1 MNQDDVEKRLNPD
14 ADLTAADATKTDD
27 DQDKAKTGPKK
38 LSGYAVVFNSP
49 SKDLGGFKEVV
60 DPHAFDDVD
69 LSDVYMVSN
78 HDFSQVLAS
87 TKAGTLTLNVDDKGL
102 QFEATLPDTT
112 TANDA

>member
-1 MNQDDVEKRLNPD
+1 MNQDDVEKRLNPN
-14 ADLTAADATKTDD
+14 AGLTAKADDSKGQDD
-27 DQDKAKTGPKK
+27 PDTQQQKDTTSSPKK

-78 HDFSQVLAS
+78 HDLAKS
-87 TKAGTLTLNVDDKGL
+87 
-102 QFEATLPDTT
+102 
-112 TANDA
+112 

>member
-1 MNQDDVEKRLNPD
+1 MNQDDVEKRLNPN
-14 ADLTAADATKTDD
+14 AGLTAKADDSKGQDD
-27 DQDKAKTGPKK
+27 PDTQQQKDTTSSPKK

-102 QFEATLPDTT
+102 QF
-112 TANDA
+112 